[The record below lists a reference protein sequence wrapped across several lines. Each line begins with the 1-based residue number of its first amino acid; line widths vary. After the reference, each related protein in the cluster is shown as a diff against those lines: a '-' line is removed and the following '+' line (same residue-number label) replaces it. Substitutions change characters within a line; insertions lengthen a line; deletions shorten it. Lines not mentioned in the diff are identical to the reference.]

1 MTTAT
6 EPKISPI
13 SGYTTDERF
22 IATRYKQGGRT
33 VFLVALTPDQVINNI
48 PRPNPD
54 APNPGNR
61 RIRLPHARG
70 FAQYYLEHDNWV
82 IPGLILRAPAI
93 FSFDETLDV
102 GDDNIGFGV
111 LSYPKRSR
119 TDIQILDGQ
128 HRILGFH
135 LALEMISEQI
145 EKARD
150 HRQRAERTEGKG
162 SKVAKDAIKEIEA
175 LERKRDRFVQ
185 ERVSVEIQITDN
197 MQQYRQ
203 MFFDIAD
210 NALGITASVKAL
222 FDKRKVVNRALALVT
237 EHDLLK
243 NRVDPENDRLGR
255 TGPYLLSA
263 RHVTEI
269 IRTTNVGIEGRIGRV
284 LEREL
289 NEVEV
294 AKNTDAF
301 LDMLVKCFP
310 QIASIENGS
319 LAPDRLR
326 QTSLLG
332 SPLFLR
338 ILAGTYYELR
348 QKHAFTNAMVEE
360 YFTALSQHM
369 AAPVHANSIWIKYT
383 PEETFNLGAT
393 GPNGRRQDIVNLSE
407 AMWGWAVDKAPF
419 VYAAPEPA
427 PVPEVDEDEGIDF
440 APDHDGKAAGVQARN
455 EAEEI
460 STASRGRK

>member
-1 MTTAT
+1 MAATTEAR
-6 EPKISPI
+6 IAPI

-33 VFLVALTPDQVINNI
+33 VYLVALTPDQVINNI

-61 RIRLPHARG
+61 KIRINHARG
-70 FAQYYLEHDNWV
+70 FANYYLEHDNWV

-93 FSFDETLDV
+93 FDFEESLDV
-102 GDDNIGFGV
+102 GDANIGFGV

-135 LALEMISEQI
+135 LALDMITEQI
-145 EKARD
+145 DKARD
-150 HRQRAERTEGKG
+150 HRQRAERTEGKN
-162 SKVAKDAIKEIEA
+162 SKVAKDALKEIER

-185 ERVSVEIQITDN
+185 ERVAVEIQVTDN

-210 NALGITASVKAL
+210 NALGISASVKAL

-237 EHDLLK
+237 EHPLLK
-243 NRVDPENDRLGR
+243 GRVDPENDRLGR

-269 IRTTNVGIEGRIGRV
+269 IRSAQVGIEGRIGKV
-284 LEREL
+284 MEKEL
-289 NEVEV
+289 SEVEV
-294 AKNTDAF
+294 AQNAEAF
-301 LDMLVKCFP
+301 LDLLVASFP
-310 QIASIENGS
+310 Q
-319 LAPDRLR
+319 LAAVEAGTLLPDRLR
-326 QTSLLG
+326 QTTILG

-338 ILAGTYYELR
+338 ILAGTYFELKNR
-348 QKHAFTNAMVEE
+348 HAFSNQMVGD
-360 YFTALSQHM
+360 YFTALAQHV
-369 AAPVHANSIWIKYT
+369 AAPVHANSIWIKHT
-383 PEETFNLGAT
+383 PEETFNLGST

-407 AMWGWAVDKAPF
+407 AIWGWAVDKAPF

-440 APDHDGKAAGVQARN
+440 APDHDTKALEVEVRNEVEDISKAARA
-455 EAEEI
+455 
-460 STASRGRK
+460 KK